1 MRFPFLARPGRAVPL
16 PKVRTMSPNKKKVML
31 PETMAKA
38 GWDVLIGR
46 DDIEAVG
53 YDPYIS
59 MPDLQVALKDTDG
72 IALSLTPL
80 KAPEIAVAP
89 RLRVAARIGVGYD
102 AVEIPALTARGI
114 PLMVVGT
121 ANSVSVAEH
130 AIFMMYALAKK
141 VMFQDAAVRDNRW
154 QDRWKDVPVDLAEK
168 TILIVGF
175 GRIGTRTARRCLA
188 MDMTVL
194 IYDPY
199 VPAATIKA
207 AGCEAVTDLE
217 TALPRTDVVCIHC
230 PKTPETVSMFNAARL
245 ARMKPSAYIIN
256 TARGGIIDE
265 AALHAALSAKKLAGA
280 GIDVFDKEPTP
291 ADNPLMKLPNTIVSA
306 HMAGV
311 TVESMDRMA
320 IATVKNILS
329 VLDGTPNKENAVNK
343 EVFG

>member
-1 MRFPFLARPGRAVPL
+1 M
-16 PKVRTMSPNKKKVML
+16 TPNKKKVML
-31 PETMAKA
+31 PHTMAKA

-53 YDPYIS
+53 YEPYIT
-59 MPDLQVALKDTDG
+59 MPDLQAALRDTDG

-80 KAPEIAVAP
+80 KAPEIAAAP

-130 AIFMMYALAKK
+130 AVFMMYALAKK
-141 VMFQDAAVRDNRW
+141 VMFHHAAVVEDRW
-154 QDRWKDVPVDLAEK
+154 QDRWNDIPVDLAGK
-168 TILIVGF
+168 TLLIVGF
-175 GRIGTRTARRCLA
+175 GRIGTRTAKRCLA
-188 MDMTVL
+188 MEMNVL
-194 IYDPY
+194 VYDPY

-207 AGCEAVTDLE
+207 AGCEPVTDL
-217 TALPRTDVVCIHC
+217 TAALPRVDVVTIHC
-230 PKTPETVSMFNAARL
+230 PKTPETIGMFNAARL
-245 ARMKPSAYIIN
+245 AVMKPTAFIVN
-256 TARGGIIDE
+256 TARGGLIDE
-265 AALHAALSAKKLAGA
+265 PALHAALSTGKLAGA

-291 ADNPLMKLPNTIVSA
+291 ANNPLIKLPNTIVSA

-320 IATVKNILS
+320 ITTVKNILS

>member
-1 MRFPFLARPGRAVPL
+1 M
-16 PKVRTMSPNKKKVML
+16 TPNKKKVML
-31 PETMAKA
+31 PHTMAKA

-46 DDIEAVG
+46 DDIEAVP
-53 YDPYIS
+53 YEPYIT
-59 MPDLQVALKDTDG
+59 MPDLQAALRDTDG

-80 KAPEIAVAP
+80 KAPEIAAAP

-102 AVEIPALTARGI
+102 AVDIPALTARGI

-130 AIFMMYALAKK
+130 AIFMMYGLAKK
-141 VMFQDAAVRDNRW
+141 AMYQDAAVRDDRW
-154 QDRWKDVPVDLAEK
+154 QDRWKEVPVDLAEK
-168 TILIVGF
+168 TLLVVGF
-175 GRIGTRTARRCLA
+175 GRIGTRTAKRCLA

-194 IYDPY
+194 VYDPY
-199 VPAATIKA
+199 VPPATIKA
-207 AGCEAVTDLE
+207 AGCEPVSDL
-217 TALPRTDVVCIHC
+217 TAALPRVDVVTIHC
-230 PKTPETVSMFNAARL
+230 PKTPETIGMFNAARL
-245 ARMKPSAYIIN
+245 AVMKPTAFIVN
-256 TARGGIIDE
+256 TARGGLIDE
-265 AALHAALSAKKLAGA
+265 PALHAALSSGKLAGA

-291 ADNPLMKLPNTIVSA
+291 ADNPLIKLPNTIVSA

>member
-1 MRFPFLARPGRAVPL
+1 MATPARRGQWRFPLTPHAAPQDDDPPSFGAPKPGRAAC
-16 PKVRTMSPNKKKVML
+16 KVDSMSPNKKKVML
-31 PETMAKA
+31 PQTMAKA

-59 MPDLQVALKDTDG
+59 MPDLQAALKDTDG

-168 TILIVGF
+168 TILIIGF

-199 VPAATIKA
+199 VPAATSKA

-217 TALPRTDVVCIHC
+217 AALPRADVVCIHC
-230 PKTPETVSMFNAARL
+230 PKTPETVSMFNASRL
-245 ARMKPSAYIIN
+245 ARMKPTEIGRASW
-256 TARGGIIDE
+256 
-265 AALHAALSAKKLAGA
+265 
-280 GIDVFDKEPTP
+280 
-291 ADNPLMKLPNTIVSA
+291 
-306 HMAGV
+306 
-311 TVESMDRMA
+311 
-320 IATVKNILS
+320 
-329 VLDGTPNKENAVNK
+329 
-343 EVFG
+343 

>member
-1 MRFPFLARPGRAVPL
+1 M
-16 PKVRTMSPNKKKVML
+16 TPNKKKVML
-31 PETMAKA
+31 PHTMAKA

-46 DDIEAVG
+46 DDIEAVP
-53 YDPYIS
+53 YEPYIT
-59 MPDLQVALKDTDG
+59 MPDLQAALRDTDG

-80 KAPEIAVAP
+80 KAPEIAAAP

-130 AIFMMYALAKK
+130 AIFMMYGLAKK
-141 VMFQDAAVRDNRW
+141 AMYQDAAVRDDRW
-154 QDRWKDVPVDLAEK
+154 QDRWKEVPVDLAEK
-168 TILIVGF
+168 TLLVVGF
-175 GRIGTRTARRCLA
+175 GRIGTRTAKRCLA

-194 IYDPY
+194 VYDPY

-207 AGCEAVTDLE
+207 AGCEPVNDL
-217 TALPRTDVVCIHC
+217 TATLPRVDVVTIHC
-230 PKTPETVSMFNAARL
+230 PKTPETVGMFNAARL
-245 ARMKPSAYIIN
+245 AVMKPTAFIIN
-256 TARGGIIDE
+256 TARGGLIDE
-265 AALHAALSAKKLAGA
+265 PALHAALSSGKLAGA

-291 ADNPLMKLPNTIVSA
+291 ADNPLIKLPNTIVSA

>member
-1 MRFPFLARPGRAVPL
+1 M
-16 PKVRTMSPNKKKVML
+16 TPNKKKVML
-31 PETMAKA
+31 PNTMAKA

-46 DDIEAVG
+46 DDIDAVP
-53 YDPYIS
+53 YEPYIS
-59 MPDLQVALKDTDG
+59 MPDLQVALRDTDG

-141 VMFQDAAVRDNRW
+141 AKFQDAAVRDDRW
-154 QDRWKDVPVDLAEK
+154 QDRWKEVPVDLAEK
-168 TILIVGF
+168 AVLIVGF
-175 GRIGTRTARRCLA
+175 GRIGTRTAKRCHA
-188 MDMTVL
+188 MDMHVL
-194 IYDPY
+194 VYDPY

-207 AGCEAVTDLE
+207 AGYEPVSDLDAAV
-217 TALPRTDVVCIHC
+217 PRADIVCIHC
-230 PKTPETVSMFNAARL
+230 PKTPETVGMFNAARI
-245 ARMKPSAYIIN
+245 ARMKPAAYIIN
-256 TARGGIIDE
+256 TARGGLIDE
-265 AALHAALSAKKLAGA
+265 PALHAALSSGKLAGA

-291 ADNPLMKLPNTIVSA
+291 ADNPLIKLPNTIVSA

-329 VLDGTPNKENAVNK
+329 VLDGAPNKENAVNK

>member
-1 MRFPFLARPGRAVPL
+1 M
-16 PKVRTMSPNKKKVML
+16 TPNKKKVML
-31 PETMAKA
+31 PHTMAKA

-46 DDIEAVG
+46 DDIEAVP
-53 YDPYIS
+53 YEPYIT
-59 MPDLQVALKDTDG
+59 MPDLQAALRDTDG

-102 AVEIPALTARGI
+102 AVDIPALTARGI

-130 AIFMMYALAKK
+130 AVFMMYGLAKK
-141 VMFQDAAVRDNRW
+141 GLFQDAAVRGDRW
-154 QDRWKDVPVDLAEK
+154 QDRWKEIPVDLAAK
-168 TILIVGF
+168 TLLVVGF
-175 GRIGTRTARRCLA
+175 GRIGTRTAKRCLA

-194 IYDPY
+194 VYDPY

-207 AGCEAVTDLE
+207 AGCEPVSDL
-217 TALPRTDVVCIHC
+217 TAALPRVDVVTIHC
-230 PKTPETVSMFNAARL
+230 PKTPETVGMFNAARL
-245 ARMKPSAYIIN
+245 AVMKPTAFIVN
-256 TARGGIIDE
+256 TARGGLIDE
-265 AALHAALSAKKLAGA
+265 PALHAALSSGKLAGA

-291 ADNPLMKLPNTIVSA
+291 ADNPLTKLPNTIVSA

>member
-1 MRFPFLARPGRAVPL
+1 M
-16 PKVRTMSPNKKKVML
+16 TPNKKKVML
-31 PETMAKA
+31 PHTMAKA

-46 DDIEAVG
+46 DDIEAVP
-53 YDPYIS
+53 YEPYIT
-59 MPDLQVALKDTDG
+59 MPDLQVALRDTDG

-130 AIFMMYALAKK
+130 AIFMMYALAKRA
-141 VMFQDAAVRDNRW
+141 MFQDAAVRDDRW

-175 GRIGTRTARRCLA
+175 GRIGTRTAKRCAA
-188 MDMTVL
+188 MDMHVL
-194 IYDPY
+194 VYDPY

-207 AGCEAVTDLE
+207 AGYEPVSDLDAAV
-217 TALPRTDVVCIHC
+217 PRADIVCIHC
-230 PKTPETVSMFNAARL
+230 PKTPETVGMFNAARI
-245 ARMKPSAYIIN
+245 ARMKPTAYIVN
-256 TARGGIIDE
+256 TARGGLIDE
-265 AALHAALSAKKLAGA
+265 PALHAALSSGKLAGA

-291 ADNPLMKLPNTIVSA
+291 ADNPLIKLPNTIVSA

-320 IATVKNILS
+320 VTTVKNILS